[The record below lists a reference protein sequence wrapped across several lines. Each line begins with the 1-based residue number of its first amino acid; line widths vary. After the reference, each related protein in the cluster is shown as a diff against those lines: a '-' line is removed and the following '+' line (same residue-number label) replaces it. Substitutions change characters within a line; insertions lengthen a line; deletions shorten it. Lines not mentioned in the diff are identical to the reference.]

1 MDIFDRIVAAIEL
14 ILAGA
19 KKDAQDLL
27 AHIDAIDGHLGEDIT
42 HDDKVDDNLR
52 NGDETVNDEDAHVA
66 VIHAG
71 LQKIIEASQT
81 PVTGADEPSTSDE
94 PPAGTPLTA
103 DELAANTPPAGND
116 PAAPA
121 SSDAPASPAG
131 ETTADEPAVDVDP
144 AAPNPNPSADA

>member
-1 MDIFDRIVAAIEL
+1 MDIFDRIAAAIEL

-27 AHIDAIDGHLGEDIT
+27 GHISAIDDHLDGDDT
-42 HDDKVDDNLR
+42 HQDKVDDALEQD
-52 NGDETVNDEDAHVA
+52 GATPGTAHID
-66 VIHAG
+66 VIHDG
-71 LQKIIEASQT
+71 LKKIIEASSAPYLAPGT
-81 PVTGADEPSTSDE
+81 PEPSTSDE

-121 SSDAPASPAG
+121 SSDAPASPVG
-131 ETTADEPAVDVDP
+131 ETTADEPAPTP
-144 AAPNPNPSADA
+144 AGGPNDGALPPA